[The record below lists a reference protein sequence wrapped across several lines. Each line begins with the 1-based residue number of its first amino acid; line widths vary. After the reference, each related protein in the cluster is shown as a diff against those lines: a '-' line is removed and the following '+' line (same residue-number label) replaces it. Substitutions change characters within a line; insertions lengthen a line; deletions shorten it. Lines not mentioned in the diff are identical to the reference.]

1 MTQARDLADFAIAQY
16 PVTADFFVASYSG
29 SVSDST
35 LTFPTASLTSS
46 NNVTLANNVEI
57 TPSVAGRFLVVFY
70 CSGSMTAS
78 GGFTPSAYIY
88 KNTASVNLVS
98 GIRNHT
104 GGAVLDWPTVCSIV
118 DVNGSTDYI
127 KVAVHTNGGA
137 VTLSGSGGCTALG
150 FRIDQ

>member
-1 MTQARDLADFAIAQY
+1 MTQARDLADFAIAGY

-29 SVSDST
+29 SVSNNT

-70 CSGSMTAS
+70 CCGSMTAS

-88 KNTASVNLVS
+88 KNTSSLHVVS
-98 GIRNHT
+98 GIRNHS
-104 GGAVLDWPTVCSIV
+104 GGAVLDWPTVSAIV

-127 KVAVHTNGGA
+127 KAGLFSNGGD
-137 VTLSGSGGCTALG
+137 VTLSGSGGCTAVG